1 MNETKTETE
10 PRHIQIDHA
19 LYSSI
24 TPNPVFSETNE
35 VINLTSSAGETS
47 FLRNEDDDDEENI
60 SNNGGQES
68 DVDIDDVNTQDSEDA
83 ATLDT
88 GESQETNKQK
98 IVVASDKKRQQVRSN
113 KQALSKVA
121 NSLKVMAETS
131 LKRFKMMAEEDKKRE
146 KRYMAFRRA
155 EAEKN

>member
-1 MNETKTETE
+1 MTETL
-10 PRHIQIDHA
+10 RTLKMQLLLILVKVKKQI
-19 LYSSI
+19 
-24 TPNPVFSETNE
+24 
-35 VINLTSSAGETS
+35 
-47 FLRNEDDDDEENI
+47 
-60 SNNGGQES
+60 
-68 DVDIDDVNTQDSEDA
+68 
-83 ATLDT
+83 
-88 GESQETNKQK
+88 NKK

-155 EAEKN
+155 EAEKNWEHELRIAEIFARAAQSTSPPNFGFSRSVTLPLQQVQIFQTKRQDQQVLTIMILISLTFSLK

>member
-1 MNETKTETE
+1 MTETL
-10 PRHIQIDHA
+10 RTLKMQLLLILVKVKKQI
-19 LYSSI
+19 
-24 TPNPVFSETNE
+24 
-35 VINLTSSAGETS
+35 
-47 FLRNEDDDDEENI
+47 
-60 SNNGGQES
+60 
-68 DVDIDDVNTQDSEDA
+68 
-83 ATLDT
+83 
-88 GESQETNKQK
+88 NKK

-155 EAEKN
+155 EAEKNWEHELRIAEIFARAAQSTSPPNFGFSHFPIGHTSTSTGFRYHKPNDKTNKSWQSWSLSVLLLV